1 MAAAVTLTFI
11 RETPYFWRCN
21 NMVLILYKSMP
32 NVPLICNRVIISI
45 VKEWAQ
51 PWITS
56 FPYFVLK
63 TAIFG
68 GRLLRW

>member
-51 PWITS
+51 P
-56 FPYFVLK
+56 
-63 TAIFG
+63 
-68 GRLLRW
+68 